1 VTAHAA
7 VAVDDDLAAREA
19 GVRVRPA
26 EHEAARRVD
35 VDLRLLVDEVR
46 RDRGLDDRVDDR
58 VLDLRV

>member
-1 VTAHAA
+1 
-7 VAVDDDLAAREA
+7 
-19 GVRVRPA
+19 
-26 EHEAARRVD
+26 